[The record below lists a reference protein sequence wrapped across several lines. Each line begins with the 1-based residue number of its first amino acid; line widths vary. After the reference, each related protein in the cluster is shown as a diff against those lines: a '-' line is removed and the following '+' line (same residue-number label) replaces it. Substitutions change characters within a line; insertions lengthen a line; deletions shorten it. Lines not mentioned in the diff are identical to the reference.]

1 MTVRLANV
9 LRNFLG
15 TLAVIFMLLTFAGS
29 ASAIEPAAYKANIDK
44 ARTHVAELLALTAE
58 TENGERNRA
67 VEKASADALRAA
79 LPESVTVEWNGLS
92 IETSSRTIHARLAAF
107 EADADSTKR
116 AIYLTE
122 IDELLYALSMQLGAA
137 GTQDHFTK
145 DEYKRKLAEILA
157 REEYQKPVEKEGSG
171 IAGLIER
178 FLNWIRSFFPES
190 GPSAPMPFDFSSVA
204 QVLQVLLFAIILGL
218 LGFLIYKFGPLL
230 FPAAR
235 RGSRVKKSHRTIL
248 GERIAADE
256 SASDLFGEAERL
268 AREGEI
274 RAAIRKG
281 YIALLCDLSD
291 KNVIALEQHKTNRDY
306 LRDVRT
312 RQPLYGNMRGLTSSY
327 ERHWYGFQPTAAV
340 DWEAFRESYKKAVAD
355 V

>member
-1 MTVRLANV
+1 
-9 LRNFLG
+9 
-15 TLAVIFMLLTFAGS
+15 
-29 ASAIEPAAYKANIDK
+29 
-44 ARTHVAELLALTAE
+44 
-58 TENGERNRA
+58 
-67 VEKASADALRAA
+67 
-79 LPESVTVEWNGLS
+79 VTVEWNGLS